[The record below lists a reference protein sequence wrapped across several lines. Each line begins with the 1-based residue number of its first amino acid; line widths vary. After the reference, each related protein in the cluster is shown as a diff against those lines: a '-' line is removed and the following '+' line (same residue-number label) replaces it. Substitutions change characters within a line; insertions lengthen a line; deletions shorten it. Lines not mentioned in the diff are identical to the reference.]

1 MRATTPLLV
10 ATHERCAAHEP
21 PPGHPDRPERLRAA
35 LTGAAAAG
43 AEPLLVPL
51 VEKDVL
57 AGIVRVH
64 DPRMPERLRR
74 ACEHPPA
81 IFDSDDNP
89 VSRGTYGAA
98 LAAAGAAIAAAAAAA
113 EGSAGAIWVPVR
125 PPGHHALRDRAMGFC
140 FFNNAAIAAEELLA
154 RGCGPVAIVD
164 FDVHHGNG
172 TQAHFWERD
181 DVFFLSLHRYP
192 FFPGS
197 GGGDEVGAGRGR
209 SFTRNIPLAAGADD
223 TVYREALAMGLE
235 DATRALRPAAW
246 VVSAGFDAHR
256 DDPLGG
262 MQVTEEGFRAIGAL
276 LREAAGKSAVVAV
289 LEGGYDLKALYRSVQ
304 TFTAGVSGGGG
315 P

>member
-1 MRATTPLLV
+1 MRATAPLLV

-81 IFDSDDNP
+81 IFDSEDNP

-98 LAAAGAAIAAAAAAA
+98 LAAAGAAIAAAGAAA

-172 TQAHFWERD
+172 TQDIFWHEPR
-181 DVFFLSLHRYP
+181 VLYASTHQWPLYP
-192 FFPGS
+192 GTGARAETGVGNIVNAQLPA
-197 GGGDEVGAGRGR
+197 GAGSTEFR
-209 SFTRNIPLAAGADD
+209 TAVQE
-223 TVYREALAMGLE
+223 TVLPRLHGF
-235 DATRALRPAAW
+235 RPQL
-246 VVSAGFDAHR
+246 VMISSGFDAHR
-256 DDPLGG
+256 LDPLASLNLEADDYAW
-262 MQVTEEGFRAIGAL
+262 VT
-276 LREAAGKSAVVAV
+276 RELVGVAREHAQGRVVSG
-289 LEGGYDLKALYRSVQ
+289 LEGGYSLSALRDCTV
-304 TFTAGVSGGGG
+304 AHVAALME
-315 P
+315 